1 MKRRCPA
8 RRSVA
13 LSRRDMQFCMFHQI
27 EVHETDEKWLRCELG
42 FRHKGR
48 HYAETEH
55 TRYWWERGTPAG
67 SGRAVR

>member
-1 MKRRCPA
+1 
-8 RRSVA
+8 
-13 LSRRDMQFCMFHQI
+13 MQFCMFHQI